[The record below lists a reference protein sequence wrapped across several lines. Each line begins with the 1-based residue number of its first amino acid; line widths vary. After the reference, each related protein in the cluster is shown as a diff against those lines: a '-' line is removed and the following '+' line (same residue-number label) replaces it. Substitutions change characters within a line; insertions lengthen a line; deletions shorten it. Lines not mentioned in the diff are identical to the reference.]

1 MHYFVIYRLLN
12 PLLGLSPL
20 VCTGADREEA
30 LAPDGAVGSFGPDE
44 AEQQAEAEE
53 PLQATRDDYD
63 MEEALEEEDETAVLG
78 GDQFTPE
85 QIAMAE
91 GAFKQQVSHEQT

>member
-1 MHYFVIYRLLN
+1 M
-12 PLLGLSPL
+12 
-20 VCTGADREEA
+20 CTGADREKTVT
-30 LAPDGAVGSFGPDE
+30 PDEAVGTFGPDE

-53 PLQATRDDYD
+53 PVQAARDDYD

-91 GAFKQQVSHEQT
+91 ASFKQQVRHEQT

>member
-1 MHYFVIYRLLN
+1 M
-12 PLLGLSPL
+12 LGLTLSAY
-20 VCTGADREEA
+20 TGNDCEKTVATDE
-30 LAPDGAVGSFGPDE
+30 AVGCFGPDE
-44 AEQQAEAEE
+44 AEQQAEPEE
-53 PLQATRDDYD
+53 PSQATRDDYD

-91 GAFKQQVSHEQT
+91 ATFKQQVSHEQT

>member
-1 MHYFVIYRLLN
+1 M
-12 PLLGLSPL
+12 
-20 VCTGADREEA
+20 CTGADREKA
-30 LAPDGAVGSFGPDE
+30 AAPDEAVGSFGPDE

-53 PLQATRDDYD
+53 PFQATRDDYD

-91 GAFKQQVSHEQT
+91 ATFKQQVSHEQT